1 MNITIRNYK
10 KKYYLL
16 FSDYVELLLD
26 LLSNE
31 VNKTEVNF
39 SLIKKMGERIMTI
52 ENIFNKVKML
62 EDASEINI
70 ALNKIL
76 SSEKMEELETLFIE
90 QNPELME
97 EDELED
103 ENNNTID
110 EPLISSNNNFENEI
124 EEKKV
129 ITTDSGIRVQS
140 NGERKIAD
148 FLFKNNIS
156 FDYDEQITLEGNERN
171 ENGYKTNWIRPDFYL
186 GEFNVVIEYWG
197 MMGDLDYDRDMKK
210 KKRLYKES
218 KTTLI
223 EFKKEDLDDLEIKL
237 TDKLRKMGVNV

>member
-1 MNITIRNYK
+1 
-10 KKYYLL
+10 
-16 FSDYVELLLD
+16 
-26 LLSNE
+26 
-31 VNKTEVNF
+31 
-39 SLIKKMGERIMTI
+39 
-52 ENIFNKVKML
+52 ML